1 MIGEIFASLFFIAVA
16 LSTAHEAVMFYFS
29 RRSYPQDW
37 KIMAAFSFAA
47 MCMAFVPWIP
57 YLEGG

>member
-1 MIGEIFASLFFIAVA
+1 MIGEIFASLFFIGVA
-16 LSTAHEAVMFYFS
+16 FTTGHEAVVFYF
-29 RRSYPQDW
+29 RRKSYPQDW
-37 KIMAAFSFAA
+37 KILAVFSFAA